1 MRQIP
6 PRLPHERAI
15 TLRKRATVKEVTI
28 SDIAKRAGVGK
39 ATVSRVLNGSGYV
52 SAETRERVE
61 DAIRDF
67 DYTPSAAARALSR
80 RVGSSIGLV
89 VPEVDNPFF
98 GNIVQGVSQGTDL
111 PIILANTVNSAE
123 QDVKVL
129 RAMLEQRLRGLI
141 YTPAVDYGGHPLE
154 AEVHR
159 MLSQMNAVVVLDRE
173 LAGAKFDGVFTDN
186 YEGAYASTRALIEA
200 GHRRIG
206 VVAGDMGL
214 AIGRQRYAGFCKALG
229 DAGLALLPED
239 VLDARFTAEGA
250 YRETIRMLAR
260 PDRPTAFFVS
270 NNLSSKGFI
279 RAVFEKG
286 MRIPEDIA
294 YIGFDRVD
302 GLDLFGLQYSCLD
315 RDVPRMGAMAMR
327 LLLERI
333 DDPGKPRERIVA
345 SPVLRLT
352 GSEKRWR

>member
-1 MRQIP
+1 M
-6 PRLPHERAI
+6 
-15 TLRKRATVKEVTI
+15 KEVTI

-67 DYTPSAAARALSR
+67 DYTPSAAARTLSR

-111 PIILANTVNSAE
+111 PIILANTENSAE

-141 YTPAVDYGGHPLE
+141 YTPAVDYANHPLE

-159 MLSQMNAVVVLDRE
+159 MLSQMNAVVILDRE

-186 YEGAYASTRALIEA
+186 YEGAYASTRALVEA

-206 VVAGDMGL
+206 IVAGDMGL
-214 AIGRQRYAGFCKALG
+214 AIGRQRRAGFLRALE
-229 DAGLALLPED
+229 DAGLKLRPED
-239 VLDARFTAEGA
+239 ELHARFTAEGA
-250 YRETIRMLAR
+250 YRETLRMLER
-260 PDRPTAFFVS
+260 PDRPSAFFVS
-270 NNLSSKGFI
+270 NNLSSRGFI
-279 RAVFEKG
+279 RAIFERG
-286 MRIPEDIA
+286 LNIPRDIG
-294 YIGFDRVD
+294 YIGFDAVD
-302 GLDLFGLQYSCLD
+302 GLDMLGLRFSYLD
-315 RDVPRMGAMAMR
+315 RDVSRMGREAVK
-327 LLLERI
+327 LLFERMERPEAAPRKLA
-333 DDPGKPRERIVA
+333 PGSSLWPEGSGIREDRGAVRTE
-345 SPVLRLT
+345 S
-352 GSEKRWR
+352 